1 MAGKAKFDQEAAFK
15 SIIGAGA
22 TEDEKKADKPAGK
35 GRPPVERE
43 TKKRVSLAL
52 YPSSYGALQKIAYVN
67 RQSAS
72 DIVSE
77 LIADYVAANAGK
89 STIKSKLNNR
99 HKLCILCDIYN
110 LHNSNNMESEVR
122 R

>member
-1 MAGKAKFDQEAAFK
+1 M
-15 SIIGAGA
+15 
-22 TEDEKKADKPAGK
+22 
-35 GRPPVERE
+35 
-43 TKKRVSLAL
+43 SLAL

-89 STIKSKLNNR
+89 LKEYDKIKT
-99 HKLCILCDIYN
+99 
-110 LHNSNNMESEVR
+110 E
-122 R
+122 